1 MNPASQPGLKPGLTP
16 GFLAVVRRECAWL
29 FHDRVAL
36 LLIFGVPLF
45 AFVVLTAVF
54 SHPVIRHL
62 GVSVV
67 DEDRSDASRA
77 LVEYVAASPSLQIV
91 GRSGT
96 LSSAVQDIRSGKAIS
111 AIYVPSN
118 FERDLKAGRR
128 PQVVGFYNQQFLTA
142 AGIASSGLSDTL
154 SAAAAVAAPAKHAAP
169 APASIGTL
177 PGETIALVNP
187 QKNYA
192 QFLLRALLPMIIHV
206 VITLAAGYS
215 VGSEFRRR
223 DARAWLESAGG
234 DPVVALVGK
243 LAPLFGIF
251 VLIMLAEPFF
261 LEGVLEIPFHGDVPL
276 MVAAGSLL
284 IIAHLAL
291 GALLQLVAGDLATG
305 LGFAGLFV
313 SPAFGYAGVGFPTI
327 GMNAF
332 AQVWSA
338 ILPLRWYMAI
348 LLGQAARG
356 LPVADSAFP
365 FAALAGLTL
374 LYGSL
379 ALLRMASLTRKG
391 RFATVASPE
400 QVETSGTPRG
410 VGGAFAA
417 EWRRVLG
424 MRSAFSLLFL
434 APLVYGIYYPQP
446 YLNQIL
452 RKLPIAVVDND
463 LSDLS
468 RQIVET
474 LDASGA
480 LSVAVRAPT
489 LADARAAID
498 RRKAFAAVEI
508 PPGAERDMLKGLT
521 VHIPIYA
528 DATYLFIFR
537 STASGVAAALNTLT
551 SDLVS
556 RGARSD
562 GSLVKA
568 KLASLSPADVL
579 LQPIFNPVGGYASYI
594 VPAAFIL
601 ILQQTL
607 LIGAAMLTRT
617 ALAQGGGAFAGVFG
631 RGIAHLT
638 IYLPAVAL
646 YLIVLP
652 RFYGFS
658 TLGHLPELFALATV
672 FLLATSF
679 MGQAVGAWF
688 TRPENATLLLLA
700 TSLPQFFTMGF
711 AWPREAVPETAQ
723 ALGRIFPADFAI
735 DGLVRINQ
743 LGASIWEV
751 SHDWLGLWCLAP
763 IYFVLAVISALA
775 VKRRH
780 AHAQG

>member
-1 MNPASQPGLKPGLTP
+1 MRPVQP
-16 GFLAVVRRECAWL
+16 GFLLVAQREFRWL
-29 FHDRVAL
+29 FRDRVAL

-45 AFVVLTAVF
+45 AFVVLTTVF
-54 SHPVIRHL
+54 SHPVIRGL

-77 LVEYVAASPSLQIV
+77 LVEYVAASPSLHIV
-91 GRSGT
+91 DQAGT
-96 LSSAVQDIRSGKAIS
+96 LSTAAQDIRSGNAIS
-111 AIYVPSN
+111 AVYIPTD

-154 SAAAAVAAPAKHAAP
+154 SAAAAVAAPAKRAAP
-169 APASIGTL
+169 APTSIGTL
-177 PGETIALVNP
+177 AGETIALVNP

-206 VITLAAGYS
+206 VITLAASYS

-234 DPVVALVGK
+234 NPVVALVGK

-251 VLIMLAEPFF
+251 FLIMLAEALF
-261 LEGVLEIPFHGDVPL
+261 LEGALQIPFKGDLPL
-276 MVAAGSLL
+276 LVIAASLL
-284 IIAHLAL
+284 IVAHLSL
-291 GALLQLVAGDLATG
+291 GALLQLLAGDLATG
-305 LGFAGLFV
+305 LGLAGLFV
-313 SPAFGYAGVGFPTI
+313 SPAFGYAGVGFPTV
-327 GMNAF
+327 GMNLF
-332 AQVWSA
+332 AQAWST
-338 ILPLRWYMAI
+338 ILPLRWYMAV

-356 LPVADSAFP
+356 LPVSESLVP
-365 FAALAGLTL
+365 FAALAGLTV
-374 LYGSL
+374 LYGGL
-379 ALLRMASLTRKG
+379 ALLRMASLKRKG
-391 RFATVASPE
+391 WFEIAKSPGQSE
-400 QVETSGTPRG
+400 IIEPSRG
-410 VGGAFAA
+410 IGGAFVA

-424 MRSAFSLLFL
+424 TKSAFTLLIM
-434 APLVYGIYYPQP
+434 APLIYGIYYPQP

-463 LSDLS
+463 LSDIS

-480 LSVAVRAPT
+480 LSVTVRART
-489 LADARAAID
+489 LAEARAAID
-498 RRKAFAAVEI
+498 RGKAFAVVEI
-508 PPGAERDMLKGLT
+508 PADTERDVLKGIT
-521 VHIPIYA
+521 AHIPIYA

-537 STASGVAAALNTLT
+537 STASGVATALGALT

-568 KLASLSPADVL
+568 KLASLSPAEVL

-594 VPAAFIL
+594 VPAAFLL

-607 LIGAAMLTRT
+607 LIGAAMLTGS
-617 ALAQGGGAFAGVFG
+617 ALASGGGAFVGVLG

-638 IYLPAVAL
+638 IYLPALAL

-652 RFYGFS
+652 RIYGFS
-658 TLGHLPELFALATV
+658 TLGHLLQLFALATV

-679 MGQAVGAWF
+679 MGQAIGAWF

-700 TSLPQFFTMGF
+700 TSLPQFFTAGF
-711 AWPREAVPETAQ
+711 AWPREAIPDAAK
-723 ALGRIFPADFAI
+723 ALGRMFPADSAI

-743 LGASIWEV
+743 LGASLWEV
-751 SHDWLGLWCLAP
+751 AHDWLGLWCLTLA
-763 IYFVLAVISALA
+763 YFTLAVISAFA
-775 VKRRH
+775 IKRGQVDAR
-780 AHAQG
+780 G

>member
-1 MNPASQPGLKPGLTP
+1 MRLASKP
-16 GFLAVVRRECAWL
+16 GFLLVARRECRWL

-45 AFVVLTAVF
+45 AFVVLTTVF
-54 SHPVIRHL
+54 GHPIVRGL
-62 GVSVV
+62 GVTVV

-77 LVEYVAASPSLQIV
+77 LVEYVAASSSLKIV
-91 GRSGT
+91 DRSGT
-96 LSSAVQDIRSGKAIS
+96 LSTAARDMRSGKAIS
-111 AIYVPSN
+111 AIHIPPD
-118 FERDLKAGRR
+118 FERDLKAARR

-142 AGIASSGLSDTL
+142 AGIASSGLSDAL
-154 SAAAAVAAPAKHAAP
+154 SAAANAAAPARRVAPSAASTGML
-169 APASIGTL
+169 A
-177 PGETIALVNP
+177 GETIALVNP

-223 DARAWLESAGG
+223 DVRAWLESAGG

-243 LAPLFGIF
+243 LAPLFGVF
-251 VLIMLAEPFF
+251 FLIMLAEPLF
-261 LEGVLEIPFHGDVPL
+261 LEGVLKIPFKGDILL

-284 IIAHLAL
+284 IVAHLAL
-291 GALLQLVAGDLATG
+291 GALLQLLTGDLASG
-305 LGFAGLFV
+305 LGLAGLFV

-332 AQVWSA
+332 AQVWSS
-338 ILPLRWYMAI
+338 ILPLRWYMTV

-356 LPVADSAFP
+356 LPLSETAIP
-365 FAALAGLTL
+365 FAALSGLAVLYAG
-374 LYGSL
+374 L
-379 ALLRMASLTRKG
+379 ALLRMASLKRKG
-391 RFATVASPE
+391 RFETAPTPE
-400 QVETSGTPRG
+400 PSETGEVSRG
-410 VGGAFAA
+410 VGGAFKA

-424 MRSAFSLLFL
+424 TRSAFTLLFL
-434 APLVYGIYYPQP
+434 APLIYGIYYPQP

-480 LSVAVRAPT
+480 LSVAVRART
-489 LADARAAID
+489 LAEAHTAIN
-498 RRKAFAAVEI
+498 RGKALAAVEI
-508 PPGAERDMLKGLT
+508 PPDTERDVLKGIT
-521 VHIPIYA
+521 AHIPIYA

-537 STASGVAAALNTLT
+537 STASGVTAAIGALT
-551 SDLVS
+551 SEIVS

-568 KLASLSPADVL
+568 RLASLSPADIL
-579 LQPIFNPVGGYASYI
+579 LQPVFNPVGGYASYI
-594 VPAAFIL
+594 VPAAFVL

-607 LIGAAMLTRT
+607 LIGAAMLTGT
-617 ALAQGGGAFAGVFG
+617 ALVKGGGAFAGVFG
-631 RGIAHLT
+631 RSIAHLT
-638 IYLPAVAL
+638 IYLPALAL

-652 RFYGFS
+652 RIYGFS
-658 TLGHLPELFALATV
+658 TLGHLPQLFALAAIFV
-672 FLLATSF
+672 LATSF
-679 MGQAVGAWF
+679 LGQAIGAWF

-700 TSLPQFFTMGF
+700 TSLPQFFTAGF
-711 AWPREAVPETAQ
+711 AWPRESMPDAAV

-743 LGASIWEV
+743 LGAGIWEV
-751 SHDWLGLWCLAP
+751 AHDGLGLWFLGLA
-763 IYFVLAVISALA
+763 YFTLAVISAQ
-775 VKRRH
+775 VVRRGQG
-780 AHAQG
+780 HAQD

>member
-1 MNPASQPGLKPGLTP
+1 MTRAPKP
-16 GFLAVVRRECAWL
+16 GFLLVARRECHWL
-29 FHDRVAL
+29 LHDRVAL

-54 SHPVIRHL
+54 SHPVIRGL
-62 GVSVV
+62 GVTVV
-67 DEDRSDASRA
+67 DEDKSDASRA
-77 LVEYVAASPSLQIV
+77 LVQYIASSPSLKIV
-91 GRSGT
+91 DRSGT
-96 LSSAVQDIRSGKAIS
+96 LATAVQDIRSGKAIS
-111 AIYVPSN
+111 AVFIPPN
-118 FERDLKAGRR
+118 FDRDLKAQRR

-142 AGIASSGLSDTL
+142 AGIASSGMSDAL
-154 SAAAAVAAPAKHAAP
+154 SAAATAAAPARRAAP
-169 APASIGTL
+169 TPASVGTL
-177 PGETIALVNP
+177 TAETIALVNP

-192 QFLLRALLPMIIHV
+192 QFLLRTLLPMIIHV
-206 VITLAAGYS
+206 VITLAGGYS

-251 VLIMLAEPFF
+251 VVIMFAEALF
-261 LEGVLEIPFHGDVPL
+261 LEGVLQIPFKGDVPL

-284 IIAHLAL
+284 IIAYLSL
-291 GALLQLVAGDLATG
+291 GALLQLLARDLATG
-305 LGFAGLFV
+305 LGLAGLFA

-327 GMNAF
+327 GMNTF
-332 AQVWSA
+332 AQIWSA
-338 ILPLRWYMAI
+338 ILPLRWYMAV

-356 LPVADSAFP
+356 LPVSESAIP
-365 FAALAGLTL
+365 LAALAGLAL
-374 LYGSL
+374 LYAGL
-379 ALLRMASLTRKG
+379 ALLRMASLKRKG
-391 RFATVASPE
+391 WFETARSSDQTEIGPAS
-400 QVETSGTPRG
+400 RG
-410 VGGAFAA
+410 IGGAFKA
-417 EWRRVLG
+417 EWQRVLG
-424 MRSAFSLLFL
+424 TRSAFTLLFL
-434 APLVYGIYYPQP
+434 APLIYGIYYPQP

-480 LSVAVRAPT
+480 LSVAVRART
-489 LADARAAID
+489 LAEARTAID
-498 RRKAFAAVEI
+498 RGKAFAAVEI
-508 PPGAERDMLKGLT
+508 PPGTERDVLKGIT
-521 VHIPIYA
+521 AHIPIYA
-528 DATYLFIFR
+528 DATYLFVFR
-537 STASGVAAALNTLT
+537 STASGVATAIGSLT
-551 SDLVS
+551 SELVS

-562 GSLVKA
+562 GSLIKA
-568 KLASLSPADVL
+568 KLASSSPADVL

-594 VPAAFIL
+594 VPAAFVL

-617 ALAQGGGAFAGVFG
+617 ALVNSRGAFSSVLG

-638 IYLPAVAL
+638 IYLPAIAL

-658 TLGHLPELFALATV
+658 TLGHLPQLFALAIV

-688 TRPENATLLLLA
+688 TRPENATILLLA
-700 TSLPQFFTMGF
+700 TSLPQFFTAGF
-711 AWPREAVPETAQ
+711 AWPREAIPDAAL
-723 ALGRIFPADFAI
+723 ALGRVFPADFAI

-743 LGASIWEV
+743 LGANIWEV
-751 SHDWLGLWCLAP
+751 AHDWLGLWCLALA
-763 IYFVLAVISALA
+763 YFALAVISGLA
-775 VKRRH
+775 VKRGQG
-780 AHAQG
+780 HAQS

>member
-1 MNPASQPGLKPGLTP
+1 MRPASKP
-16 GFLAVVRRECAWL
+16 GFLLVVRRECHWL

-45 AFVVLTAVF
+45 AFVVLTTVF
-54 SHPVIRHL
+54 SHPVIRGL
-62 GVSVV
+62 GVTIV
-67 DEDRSDASRA
+67 DEDRSDTSRA
-77 LVEYVAASPSLQIV
+77 LVEYVAASPSLHIV
-91 GRSGT
+91 DRSGT
-96 LSSAVQDIRSGKAIS
+96 LSTAVQDIRSGKAIS
-111 AIYVPSN
+111 AIYVPPD
-118 FERDLKAGRR
+118 FERDLKAQRR

-142 AGIASSGLSDTL
+142 AGIASSGLSDVL
-154 SAAAAVAAPAKHAAP
+154 SAAAAVAAPANHAAP
-169 APASIGTL
+169 TPASIGTL
-177 PGETIALVNP
+177 TGETIALVNP

-192 QFLLRALLPMIIHV
+192 QFLLRALMPMIIHV

-243 LAPLFGIF
+243 LVPLFGIF
-251 VLIMLAEPFF
+251 FLIMLAEALF
-261 LEGVLEIPFHGDVPL
+261 LEGVLQIPFRGDVPL

-284 IIAHLAL
+284 IVAHLSL
-291 GALLQLVAGDLATG
+291 GALLQLLAGDLATG
-305 LGFAGLFV
+305 LGLAGLFV

-338 ILPLRWYMAI
+338 ILPLRWYMSV

-356 LPVADSAFP
+356 LPVSESAVP
-365 FAALAGLTL
+365 FAALAGLTV
-374 LYGSL
+374 LYAGL
-379 ALLRMASLTRKG
+379 ALLRMASLKRNGWFETARP
-391 RFATVASPE
+391 SEQPE
-400 QVETSGTPRG
+400 IGEAPRG
-410 VGGAFAA
+410 VGGAFKA
-417 EWRRVLG
+417 EWRRVLAT
-424 MRSAFSLLFL
+424 RSAFTLLFL

-480 LSVAVRAPT
+480 LSVTVRART
-489 LADARAAID
+489 LAEARTAID
-498 RRKAFAAVEI
+498 RGKAFAVVEI
-508 PPGAERDMLKGLT
+508 PPDTERDVLKGINA
-521 VHIPIYA
+521 HIPIYA
-528 DATYLFIFR
+528 DATYLFVFR
-537 STASGVAAALNTLT
+537 STASGVATAVQALT
-551 SDLVS
+551 SELVS

-568 KLASLSPADVL
+568 KLASLNPADIL

-607 LIGAAMLTRT
+607 LIGAAMLTGA
-617 ALAQGGGAFAGVFG
+617 ALAKGGGAFAGVLG

-638 IYLPAVAL
+638 IYLPAVTL

-652 RFYGFS
+652 RIYGFS
-658 TLGHLPELFALATV
+658 TLGHLPQLFALATV

-679 MGQAVGAWF
+679 MGQAIGAWF

-700 TSLPQFFTMGF
+700 TSLPQFFTAGF
-711 AWPREAVPETAQ
+711 AWPREAIPDAAI

-751 SHDWLGLWCLAP
+751 VHDWLGLWCLALV
-763 IYFVLAVISALA
+763 YFTLAVISALA
-775 VKRRH
+775 VKRGQR
-780 AHAQG
+780 HAQG

>member
-1 MNPASQPGLKPGLTP
+1 MRLASKP
-16 GFLAVVRRECAWL
+16 GFLLVARRECQWL

-45 AFVVLTAVF
+45 AFVVLTTVF
-54 SHPVIRHL
+54 SRPVIREL
-62 GVSVV
+62 GVTVV

-77 LVEYVAASPSLQIV
+77 MVDYVAASPSLQIV
-91 GRSGT
+91 DRSGT
-96 LSSAVQDIRSGKAIS
+96 LSTAVRDIRSGKSIS
-111 AIYVPSN
+111 AIYIPPD
-118 FERDLKAGRR
+118 FERDLKAERR

-154 SAAAAVAAPAKHAAP
+154 SAAAAVAAPARRAAP
-169 APASIGTL
+169 SPTTIGTL
-177 PGETIALVNP
+177 AGETIVLVNP

-192 QFLLRALLPMIIHV
+192 QFLLRALLPTIIHV

-234 DPVVALVGK
+234 DPVVALAGK
-243 LAPLFGIF
+243 LAPLFCVF
-251 VLIMLAEPFF
+251 FLIMLAEPLF
-261 LEGVLEIPFHGDVPL
+261 LEGVLQIPFKGDVPL
-276 MVAAGSLL
+276 MVAAASLL
-284 IIAHLAL
+284 IIAYLSL
-291 GALLQLVAGDLATG
+291 GALLQLLAGDLPTG
-305 LGFAGLFV
+305 LGLAGLFA
-313 SPAFGYAGVGFPTI
+313 SPAFGYAGVGFPTV

-338 ILPLRWYMAI
+338 ILPLRWYMAV

-356 LPVADSAFP
+356 LPVSESAVP
-365 FAALAGLTL
+365 FAALAGLAVL
-374 LYGSL
+374 FAGL
-379 ALLRMASLTRKG
+379 ALLRMASLKRKG
-391 RFATVASPE
+391 WFETARPAEQPE
-400 QVETSGTPRG
+400 IDHIPRG
-410 VGGAFAA
+410 IGGAFMA

-424 MRSAFSLLFL
+424 TRSAFSVLFL

-468 RQIVET
+468 RRIVET

-480 LSVAVRAPT
+480 LSVAVRART
-489 LADARAAID
+489 LAEARTAID
-498 RRKAFAAVEI
+498 RGKAFAAVEI
-508 PPGAERDMLKGLT
+508 PAGTERDMLKGIT
-521 VHIPIYA
+521 AHIPVYA

-537 STASGVAAALNTLT
+537 STASGVAAAVGALT
-551 SDLVS
+551 SELVS

-568 KLASLSPADVL
+568 KLANSSPANVL

-594 VPAAFIL
+594 VPAAFVL

-607 LIGAAMLTRT
+607 LIGAAMLTGA
-617 ALAQGGGAFAGVFG
+617 ALAKGGGAFAGVFG

-638 IYLPAVAL
+638 IYLPALAL

-652 RFYGFS
+652 RIYGFS
-658 TLGHLPELFALATV
+658 TLGHPPQIFALATV

-688 TRPENATLLLLA
+688 TRPENATLLVLA
-700 TSLPQFFTMGF
+700 TSLPQFFTAGF
-711 AWPREAVPETAQ
+711 AWPREAIPDAAI
-723 ALGRIFPADFAI
+723 ALGRIFPAHFAI

-751 SHDWLGLWCLAP
+751 AHDWLGLWCLALV
-763 IYFVLAVISALA
+763 YFALAVISALA
-775 VKRRH
+775 VKRGQR
-780 AHAQG
+780 HAQG

>member
-1 MNPASQPGLKPGLTP
+1 MRLASKPGVL
-16 GFLAVVRRECAWL
+16 LVARRECRWL

-45 AFVVLTAVF
+45 GFVVLTTVF

-62 GVSVV
+62 AVTVV

-77 LVEYVAASPSLQIV
+77 LTEYVAASPSLQIV
-91 GRSGT
+91 DRSGT
-96 LSSAVQDIRSGKAIS
+96 LSTAVQDIRSGKAIS
-111 AIYVPSN
+111 AVYIPPN
-118 FERDLKAGRR
+118 FERDLKADRR
-128 PQVVGFYNQQFLTA
+128 PQVVGFYNQQFLTPS
-142 AGIASSGLSDTL
+142 GIASSGLSDSL
-154 SAAAAVAAPAKHAAP
+154 SAAAAAAAPAKRAAP
-169 APASIGTL
+169 TAASIGTL
-177 PGETIALVNP
+177 TGETIALVNP

-192 QFLLRALLPMIIHV
+192 QFLLRALLPTIIHV
-206 VITLAAGYS
+206 VMTLAAGYS

-223 DARAWLESAGG
+223 NAREWLESAGG

-243 LAPLFGIF
+243 LTPLFGIF
-251 VLIMLAEPFF
+251 FLIMLAEPFF
-261 LEGVLEIPFHGDVPL
+261 LEGVLQISFRGDVPM

-284 IIAHLAL
+284 IVAYLSL
-291 GALLQLVAGDLATG
+291 GALLQLLAGDLATG
-305 LGFAGLFV
+305 LGLAGLIA

-332 AQVWSA
+332 AHVWSA
-338 ILPLRWYMAI
+338 MLPLRWYMAV

-356 LPVADSAFP
+356 LPVADSAIP
-365 FAALAGLTL
+365 FAALAGLAL
-374 LYGSL
+374 LYAGL
-379 ALLRMASLTRKG
+379 ALLRMASLKRKG
-391 RFATVASPE
+391 WFEVARPSDPPDVT
-400 QVETSGTPRG
+400 QTPRG
-410 VGGAFAA
+410 IGGAFAA

-424 MRSAFSLLFL
+424 TRSAFTLLFL
-434 APLVYGIYYPQP
+434 APLIYGIYYPQP

-480 LSVAVRAPT
+480 LSVAVRTRT
-489 LADARAAID
+489 LVEARSAID
-498 RRKAFAAVEI
+498 RGTAFAAVEI
-508 PPGAERDMLKGLT
+508 PPDAERDMLKGLT

-528 DATYLFIFR
+528 DATYLFMFR
-537 STASGVAAALNTLT
+537 STASGVATAIGTLT
-551 SDLVS
+551 SELVS

-568 KLASLSPADVL
+568 KLANSSPADVL
-579 LQPIFNPVGGYASYI
+579 LQPIFNPVGGYASYV
-594 VPAAFIL
+594 VPAAFVL

-607 LIGAAMLTRT
+607 LIGAAMLTGT
-617 ALAQGGGAFAGVFG
+617 ALAKGGGAFASVFG
-631 RGIAHLT
+631 RGIAHLS

-652 RFYGFS
+652 RIYGFS
-658 TLGHLPELFALATV
+658 TLGHLPELFAIATV

-688 TRPENATLLLLA
+688 TRPENATILLLA
-700 TSLPQFFTMGF
+700 TSLPQFFMAGF
-711 AWPREAVPETAQ
+711 AWPREAIPEA
-723 ALGRIFPADFAI
+723 ALAFGRIFPADSAI

-743 LGASIWEV
+743 LGAGIWEV
-751 SHDWLGLWCLAP
+751 AHDWLGLWCLAL
-763 IYFVLAVISALA
+763 IYFALAVISI
-775 VKRRH
+775 VVTRGRRGH
-780 AHAQG
+780 AES